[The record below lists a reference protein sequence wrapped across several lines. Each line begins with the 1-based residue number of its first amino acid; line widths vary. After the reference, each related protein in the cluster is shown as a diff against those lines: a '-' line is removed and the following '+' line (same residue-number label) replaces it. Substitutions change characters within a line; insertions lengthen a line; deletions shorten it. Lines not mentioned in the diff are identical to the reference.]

1 MIYKIVIE
9 AHKTSRSDTWTL
21 YVKEE
26 EIVHFGVRRGKEELK
41 HTITLKGGEDELP
54 RNLISIESV

>member
-9 AHKTSRSDTWTL
+9 APKSSRSDTHTL

-26 EIVHFGVRRGKEELK
+26 EIQCFGYRRGKEKLI

-54 RNLISIESV
+54 RTMISIESV